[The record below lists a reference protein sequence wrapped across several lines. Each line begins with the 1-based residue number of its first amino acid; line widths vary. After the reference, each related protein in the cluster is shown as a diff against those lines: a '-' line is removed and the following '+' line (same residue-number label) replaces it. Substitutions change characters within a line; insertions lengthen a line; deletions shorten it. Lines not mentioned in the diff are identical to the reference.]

1 MLVVSIIDS
10 CLYLV
15 VGLVISEVEAS
26 GPVTSNITWRI
37 FSFVGLYITNQVILW
52 SRVTLQK
59 LRFAQLVTKDP
70 ASFRTRK
77 IIPSSTRARDIV
89 LVQNQ
94 INMVHTIY
102 LVGINF
108 NIIVPYV

>member
-1 MLVVSIIDS
+1 VSIIDS

-15 VGLVISEVEAS
+15 VGLAISEVEAS
-26 GPVTSNITWRI
+26 DPVTSNITWRM

-52 SRVTLQK
+52 NRVTLQK
-59 LRFAQLVTKDP
+59 LIVAQLVTKYP

-77 IIPSSTRARDIV
+77 IFPSSTTRARDIV

-94 INMVHTIY
+94 MNMVHTI
-102 LVGINF
+102 
-108 NIIVPYV
+108 